1 MAQEAPAQAGAFA
14 LEGRGMRRKRGGDAF
29 KRETDRLI
37 ADIRALN
44 QEAKVTRDEYARL
57 ELYRAKSKLQNH
69 LLRQYGE
76 HFEAYPDPEWPGTLS
91 LTRLSDGRD
100 ACHVRVDALD
110 PDVRGMLGI

>member
-1 MAQEAPAQAGAFA
+1 M
-14 LEGRGMRRKRGGDAF
+14 KRGKRGDTSR
-29 KRETDRLI
+29 RETDRLI

-44 QEAKVTRDEYARL
+44 QEAKVTRDDYARL

-76 HFEAYPDPEWPGTLS
+76 HFEVYPDPEWPGTVS
-91 LTRLSDGRD
+91 LTRISDGRD
-100 ACHVRVDALD
+100 ACHVKLDALD

>member
-1 MAQEAPAQAGAFA
+1 M
-14 LEGRGMRRKRGGDAF
+14 KRGKRGDTSR
-29 KRETDRLI
+29 RETDRLI

-44 QEAKVTRDEYARL
+44 QEAKVTRDDYARL

-76 HFEAYPDPEWPGTLS
+76 HFEVYPDPEWPGTVS
-91 LTRLSDGRD
+91 LTRISDGRD
-100 ACHVRVDALD
+100 ACHVKVDALD

>member
-1 MAQEAPAQAGAFA
+1 MRRRTRH
-14 LEGRGMRRKRGGDAF
+14 GRGKDPF

-44 QEAKVTRDEYARL
+44 QEAKITRDAYARL

-76 HFEAYPDPEWPGTLS
+76 HFEVLVDPEWPGTVS

-100 ACHVRVDALD
+100 ACHVKIDALD
-110 PDVRGMLGI
+110 PDVRGDLGL